1 MACHGKAATARQLR
15 FRAKD
20 EGGTRPADQIM
31 SAPFKVGTETVDG
44 IRVFAVYGELDL
56 ENSPQ
61 LRNSLQSAI
70 EDGTNGVL
78 VDLTDCEF
86 IDSTGLAVLVAAW
99 RAIEEG
105 NRARKSLVLC
115 CPDEQVG
122 RLLKL
127 TGLDETIA
135 ILPGRDEAIDAL
147 RN

>member
-15 FRAKD
+15 FEAKD
-20 EGGTRPADQIM
+20 EGGTRPVEVIM
-31 SAPFKVGTETVDG
+31 NAPFKVGTETVDG

-61 LRNSLQSAI
+61 LRHSLQSAI
-70 EDGTNGVL
+70 EDGANGVL

-99 RAIEEG
+99 RALEEG
-105 NRARKSLVLC
+105 NGAHQSLVLC
-115 CPDEQVG
+115 CPDEQVE